1 MGSSGTRNSNASD
14 AVAICLSLLLLLRA
28 ICCDYC
34 AREGKAEEQMQKL
47 NGVFDNR
54 ETMQREVW
62 IDGAIAGRWHAA
74 MCATYLGVDTLMPW
88 QRRALEQP
96 WGFYPNSPMAR
107 DRVH

>member
-1 MGSSGTRNSNASD
+1 
-14 AVAICLSLLLLLRA
+14 
-28 ICCDYC
+28 
-34 AREGKAEEQMQKL
+34 MQKL